1 MSTVGLN
8 LQDTGGDSL
17 PSPQACPICGAKE
30 SFPFICPTVLA
41 TAQPIYALVECS
53 GCHVRFLHP
62 SPSAE
67 ALHQFYAPH
76 YFGADWYRQEE
87 KGKMF
92 AQKMLRPGF
101 GERFLDVGCNL
112 GHFLHAIAHT
122 SGWEVYGVEI
132 SPEAVAYAREHLLLD
147 VRCGELTDA
156 NYPDQFF
163 SFIRI
168 SNVLEHVRNPVDFLK
183 ECRRIL
189 RPGGQLYLSVP
200 NGLVDSAG
208 LVNYFQCEKKPP
220 RSKDG
225 HLFFFP
231 KDALNRIFND
241 TGFEIVSAYT
251 YGIRRGLRALGRYPQ
266 KSHWKNPY
274 RLPDKISEQKGI
286 ILTPR
291 PKRLPG
297 YAAYRFWQ
305 FRLKRLS
312 GMVDFGLDYEIFL
325 TAV

>member
-1 MSTVGLN
+1 MNTIGLN
-8 LQDTGGDSL
+8 LQDTSCDSL
-17 PSPQACPICGAKE
+17 PLPQVCPICGAKE
-30 SFPFICPTVLA
+30 SFPFICPVVLA
-41 TAQPIYALVECS
+41 TAEPIYALVECA

-62 SPSAE
+62 SPDAE
-67 ALHQFYAPH
+67 ALQQFYAPH
-76 YFGADWYRQEE
+76 YFGADWYKQEE
-87 KGKMF
+87 KGKIF
-92 AQKMLRPGF
+92 AQKMLRVGF

-122 SGWEVYGVEI
+122 SGWEAYGVEI
-132 SPEAVAYAREHLLLD
+132 SPEAVAYAREYLLLD
-147 VRCGELTDA
+147 VCCGELADA
-156 NYPDQFF
+156 KYPDQFF

-168 SNVLEHVRNPVDFLK
+168 NNVLEHVRNPIEFLR
-183 ECRRIL
+183 ECHRIL

-200 NGLVDSAG
+200 NGMVDSAG
-208 LVNYFQCEKKPP
+208 LVNYFQCEQKPP

-231 KDALNRIFND
+231 KDALNRIFKD
-241 TGFEIVSAYT
+241 TEFEIVSAYT

-266 KSHWKNPY
+266 KPNWKNPY
-274 RLPDKISEQKGI
+274 RLPDKIPEQKNIVLG
-286 ILTPR
+286 PR
-291 PKRLPG
+291 PRRLPG

-305 FRLKRLS
+305 FRIKRLS